1 MVEIDFINRLR
12 YDIKGIILIEEI
24 VHVKRITICIPMYN
38 EAANLN
44 ELYTQLNALSN
55 QYTRNY
61 EFEFLFVNDGSVDQ
75 SIEIIKTLSNSD
87 SRVKC
92 VDLSRNFGK
101 EIAMLAGFD
110 HATGDAIIIMDA
122 DLQHPPSTI
131 PKMITEWEKGYQD
144 VYGKRVTR
152 HGESFF
158 KKEFS
163 KLYYKILTHFSSVP
177 VIPAVGDFRLL
188 DRKCID
194 SIKIIRETQR
204 YTKGIY
210 MWIGFKKK
218 EVTFEANERF
228 AGETKWQ
235 FKSLVKLAIDGII
248 SDSVVPL
255 KLSLYS
261 GIIIALFSFLYLIYM
276 LITTI
281 LYGSTTP
288 GFPTLT
294 ILLLFLS
301 GTQLFFIGIIG
312 EYIGKIF
319 IEVKRRPPYLVQE
332 FISKEETHK
341 HIERNEETNIED

>member
-1 MVEIDFINRLR
+1 
-12 YDIKGIILIEEI
+12 
-24 VHVKRITICIPMYN
+24 MYN
-38 EAANLN
+38 EEGNLYALYE
-44 ELYTQLNALSN
+44 ELISLSES
-55 QYTRNY
+55 YKGRY
-61 EFEFLFVNDGSVDQ
+61 EFEFLFVNDGSMDNSLDIV
-75 SIEIIKTLSNSD
+75 KTLSKQD
-87 SRVKC
+87 KRVKC

-110 HATGDAIIIMDA
+110 YASGDAIIIMDA

-131 PKMITEWEKGYQD
+131 PKMIKEWENGYQD

-152 HGESFF
+152 HGESFL
-158 KKEFS
+158 KKSFS

-194 SIKIIRETQR
+194 SIKRIRETQR

-218 EVTFEANERF
+218 EVEFEANERF

-235 FKSLVKLAIDGII
+235 FKSLVRLAIDGII
-248 SDSVVPL
+248 SDSIVPL
-255 KLSLYS
+255 RMSLIS
-261 GIIIALFSFLYLIYM
+261 GIVIAIFSFIYLIYT
-276 LITTI
+276 LVTT
-281 LYGSTTP
+281 LLFGNTTP
-288 GFPTLT
+288 GYPTLT

-319 IEVKRRPPYLVQE
+319 VEVKRRPPYLVQD
-332 FISKEETHK
+332 FITQEDEKKE
-341 HIERNEETNIED
+341 

>member
-1 MVEIDFINRLR
+1 M
-12 YDIKGIILIEEI
+12 KS
-24 VHVKRITICIPMYN
+24 ITICIPMYN
-38 EAANLN
+38 EEGNLHALYE
-44 ELYTQLNALSN
+44 ELVSLSN
-55 QYTRNY
+55 TY
-61 EFEFLFVNDGSVDQ
+61 EGTYLFEFLFVNDGSMDS
-75 SIEIIKTLSNSD
+75 SIEIVKTLSKRD

-110 HATGDAIIIMDA
+110 YASGDAIIIMDA

-131 PKMITEWEKGYQD
+131 PKMIAEWENGYQD
-144 VYGKRVTR
+144 VYGKRVIR
-152 HGESFF
+152 HGESFL
-158 KKEFS
+158 KKSFS
-163 KLYYKILTHFSSVP
+163 KLYYKILTRFSSVP

-194 SIKIIRETQR
+194 SIKRIRESQR

-228 AGETKWQ
+228 AGETKWK

-255 KLSLYS
+255 RLSLIS
-261 GIIIALFSFLYLIYM
+261 GILIAVFSFIYLIYT
-276 LITTI
+276 LITT
-281 LYGSTTP
+281 LMFGNTTP
-288 GFPTLT
+288 GYPTLT

-319 IEVKRRPPYLVQE
+319 IEVKRRPPYLIQE
-332 FISKEETHK
+332 FISEDDKDKEKKES
-341 HIERNEETNIED
+341 R